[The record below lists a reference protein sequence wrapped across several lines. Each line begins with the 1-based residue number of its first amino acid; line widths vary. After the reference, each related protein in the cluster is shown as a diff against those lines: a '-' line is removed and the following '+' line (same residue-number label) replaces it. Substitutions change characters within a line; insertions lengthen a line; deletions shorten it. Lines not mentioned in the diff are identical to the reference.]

1 MIVRDFIHKHV
12 AVGSSN
18 AAPEVD
24 WIYQALEN
32 REDDTKDPN
41 YELVTVKPLNDENAD
56 MWTIQRNKRA
66 FDGFELHTVVW
77 TEEEEAVANES
88 ILINETGRG
97 FGGGFVSSLKMN
109 DRIAVMARAR
119 VSLRLI

>member
-1 MIVRDFIHKHV
+1 VIVRDFIHKHA
-12 AVGSSN
+12 AVESSN

-24 WIYQALEN
+24 WIYQALQN

-41 YELVTVKPLNDENAD
+41 YELVTVKLPNDENAD
-56 MWTIQRNKRA
+56 IWTIQRNKRA
-66 FDGFELHTVVW
+66 FGGFELHTVVW
-77 TEEEEAVANES
+77 TEEEEAVDES
-88 ILINETGRG
+88 IWINETGRG

-109 DRIAVMARAR
+109 DRIAVMARAQ